1 MSTSTPSLVAIG
13 DVDGFGAVGAG
24 YATSTSNPWSTPMS
38 SSPEPENE
46 GRRNDRRRK
55 EETEDLPNEVTEDSP
70 GAGLLGD
77 DDDIPEPNEP
87 A

>member
-1 MSTSTPSLVAIG
+1 
-13 DVDGFGAVGAG
+13 
-24 YATSTSNPWSTPMS
+24 MS